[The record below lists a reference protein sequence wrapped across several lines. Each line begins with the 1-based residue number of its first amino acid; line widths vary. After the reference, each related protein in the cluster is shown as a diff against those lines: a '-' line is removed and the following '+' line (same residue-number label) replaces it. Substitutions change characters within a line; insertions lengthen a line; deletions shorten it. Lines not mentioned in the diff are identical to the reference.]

1 MQSIETKKTS
11 TALALAAELIEDTR
25 SLGYI
30 RDDSKPKVVD
40 IDDVEEEVVLPWY
53 KQYWLVIMTQWESL
67 KEAIMPDITI
77 TLTDTQ
83 YKGLQYAAAD
93 PQDWADNALTNRARI
108 ANDEIISMYTNRA
121 LDEGVA
127 IPATRELIVA
137 DAFTRSW
144 AKTAAQVQA
153 EAEAQETP

>member
-1 MQSIETKKTS
+1 
-11 TALALAAELIEDTR
+11 
-25 SLGYI
+25 
-30 RDDSKPKVVD
+30 
-40 IDDVEEEVVLPWY
+40 
-53 KQYWLVIMTQWESL
+53 
-67 KEAIMPDITI
+67 MPNITV

-83 YKGLQYAAAD
+83 YKGLQYAAVD

-137 DAFTRSW
+137 DAFTRGW
-144 AKTAAQVQA
+144 AKTAAQVNA
-153 EAEAQETP
+153 EASETP

>member
-1 MQSIETKKTS
+1 
-11 TALALAAELIEDTR
+11 
-25 SLGYI
+25 
-30 RDDSKPKVVD
+30 
-40 IDDVEEEVVLPWY
+40 
-53 KQYWLVIMTQWESL
+53 
-67 KEAIMPDITI
+67 MPDITI

-137 DAFTRSW
+137 DAFTRGW
-144 AKTAAQVQA
+144 AKTAAQLNA
-153 EAEAQETP
+153 EASETP